1 MNILL
6 IDDDRDD
13 AELFEEILKEIDASI
28 NFDHIEDS
36 KKCLEHLAMQKNDLP
51 DMIFLDI
58 NMPIVSGWQCLDQFK
73 RTEHLKDI
81 PIIMFTTSSQPR
93 EKENAMQHGAD
104 GFIIKPNEYNVL
116 KDSLSEIIRQ
126 KTA

>member
-13 AELFEEILKEIDASI
+13 AELFEEILKEIDSSI

-36 KKCLEHLAMQKNDLP
+36 KKCLEKLAAQKNDLP

-73 RTEHLKDI
+73 KTQHLKDI
-81 PIIMFTTSSQPR
+81 PVIMFTTSSQPN
-93 EKENAMQHGAD
+93 EKENALQHGAN
-104 GFIIKPNEYNVL
+104 GFITKPNEYHLL
-116 KDSLSEIIRQ
+116 KESLSKIIHQ
-126 KTA
+126 KIN